1 MIAVFLVIV
10 GIVTAF
16 SYLATPKFEST
27 ARIVLKSR
35 HEDMGVFSSNT
46 GGGPAFFPVTKE
58 DINTAIEILLS
69 REVCTK
75 TVDNLNLHTW
85 EPPEEPMSALEE
97 FFDQVLRKI
106 SEAMVALD
114 LKTPLKPY
122 DQAIKTLSETL
133 QAEPSPLANA
143 INVSL
148 RGEYRGMVR
157 KVLDTHLDAFLS
169 HYISVYQIEE
179 GEEFFKGERDAFEAK
194 LVASEDLCAD
204 FLKEHGITDIGSE
217 LTGNNDLK
225 RSLLTQKATVE
236 LRIRELEQTI
246 LGIENALAQNR
257 ILLNRE
263 MRQVPS
269 IRDLAER
276 LVTQESERDEMLTI
290 RKPGTEVVKTL
301 EMEIKA
307 TESQL
312 HVEVEKLL
320 DADKADLAVQ
330 VAQSAGIA
338 EDVEEID
345 KRNLELKDLQK
356 EHERLLRDQ
365 AAASEGFRLYSDKY
379 EEARINVQRN
389 LKRISNVS
397 IADRAS
403 KCIEPVFPDK
413 LLMIILS
420 IILGVFC
427 SIGSAFLMD
436 FLDNSLVKPEDV
448 KRILDLD
455 VLTSFP
461 KVRN

>member
-1 MIAVFLVIV
+1 
-10 GIVTAF
+10 
-16 SYLATPKFEST
+16 
-27 ARIVLKSR
+27 
-35 HEDMGVFSSNT
+35 
-46 GGGPAFFPVTKE
+46 
-58 DINTAIEILLS
+58 
-69 REVCTK
+69 
-75 TVDNLNLHTW
+75 
-85 EPPEEPMSALEE
+85 MSALEE